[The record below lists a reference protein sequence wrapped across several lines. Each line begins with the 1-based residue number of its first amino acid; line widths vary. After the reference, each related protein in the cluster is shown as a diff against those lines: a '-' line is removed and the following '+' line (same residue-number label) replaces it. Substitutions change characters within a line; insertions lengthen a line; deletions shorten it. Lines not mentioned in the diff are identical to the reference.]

1 MFTINHCCGYIRH
14 MWCGCLAQL
23 VRVLSTIGAEGM
35 HNWCGGHA
43 PYLGMVKEKDLV
55 NKFLVDE
62 LTSCL

>member
-1 MFTINHCCGYIRH
+1 
-14 MWCGCLAQL
+14 MWLYSAHV

>member
-1 MFTINHCCGYIRH
+1 MVLRSSLCYVVNVHHQPLLWLYSAH
-14 MWCGCLAQL
+14 V
-23 VRVLSTIGAEGM
+23 VRVLGTIGAEGM

-62 LTSCL
+62 